1 MARNPM
7 DIIAD
12 SLTKIRNATMRG
24 FSKTSVRKTKLMEE
38 LLKIMKREGFIENYK
53 DGFQPFT
60 LDVQLKYINGKSVID
75 DLKRVSKLSR
85 RVYVGKDFIPRVYNN
100 YGIAIL
106 TTSKGVITDKEAR
119 SLGIGGEV
127 LCYIW

>member
-1 MARNPM
+1 M

-12 SLTKIRNATMRG
+12 SLTKIRNAAMR
-24 FSKTSVRKTKLMEE
+24 SLPKTSVKKTKLIEE
-38 LLKIMKREGFIENYK
+38 LLKIMKREGYIEEFK
-53 DGFQPFT
+53 DSAQPFMI
-60 LDVQLKYINGKSVID
+60 DVTLKYINEKSVID
-75 DLKRVSKLSR
+75 SLKRVSKLSR
-85 RVYVGKDFIPRVYNN
+85 RVYVGKDKLPRVYNN

-119 SLGIGGEV
+119 SLGVGGEV

>member
-1 MARNPM
+1 M

-24 FSKTSVRKTKLMEE
+24 LSKTTVRKTKLIEE
-38 LLKIMKREGFIENYK
+38 LLKIMKREGYIEGYK
-53 DGFQPFT
+53 DSAQPFMI
-60 LDVQLKYINGKSVID
+60 DVAIKYVNGKSVID
-75 DLKRVSKLSR
+75 NIKRVSKLSR
-85 RVYVGKDFIPRVYNN
+85 RVYVGKDSIPSVYNN

-119 SLGIGGEV
+119 SLGVGGEV

>member
-1 MARNPM
+1 M

-12 SLTKIRNATMRG
+12 SLTKIRNATMR
-24 FSKTSVRKTKLMEE
+24 SLPKTSVKKTKLIEE
-38 LLKIMKREGFIENYK
+38 LLKIMKREGYIENYMDSK
-53 DGFQPFT
+53 QPYMV
-60 LDVQLKYINGKSVID
+60 DVFLKYINGKSVID

-85 RVYVGKDFIPRVYNN
+85 RVYVGKESIPRVYNN

>member
-1 MARNPM
+1 M

-12 SLTKIRNATMRG
+12 SLTKIRNAAMRKL
-24 FSKTSVRKTKLMEE
+24 SKTTVKKTKLIEE
-38 LLKIMKREGFIENYK
+38 LLKIMKREGYIDSYK
-53 DGFQPFT
+53 DSSDPYT
-60 LDVQLKYINGKSVID
+60 LDVYLKYINDKCVID

-85 RVYVGKDFIPRVYNN
+85 RVYVGKDSIPSVYNN

-119 SLGIGGEV
+119 SLGVGGEV

>member
-1 MARNPM
+1 M

-12 SLTKIRNATMRG
+12 SLTKIRNATRR
-24 FSKTSVRKTKLMEE
+24 SLPRTSVKKTKLMEE
-38 LLKIMKREGFIENYK
+38 LLKIMKHEGYIENYK
-53 DGFQPFT
+53 DSAQPYMI
-60 LDVQLKYINGKSVID
+60 DVTLKYINGKSVID
-75 DLKRVSKLSR
+75 DLKRISKLSR
-85 RVYVGKDFIPRVYNN
+85 RVYVGKDSIPRVYNN

-106 TTSKGVITDKEAR
+106 TTSKGVITDKAAR

>member
-1 MARNPM
+1 M

-12 SLTKIRNATMRG
+12 SLTKIRNAAMRKL
-24 FSKTSVRKTKLMEE
+24 SKTTVKKTKLIEE
-38 LLKIMKREGFIENYK
+38 LLKIMKREGYIDSYK
-53 DGFQPFT
+53 DSSDSYT
-60 LDVQLKYINGKSVID
+60 LDVYLKYIDDKCVID
-75 DLKRVSKLSR
+75 NLKRVSKLSR
-85 RVYVGKDFIPRVYNN
+85 RIYVGKDSIPSVYNN

-119 SLGIGGEV
+119 SLGVGGEV

>member
-1 MARNPM
+1 M

-12 SLTKIRNATMRG
+12 TLTKIRNAAMRKL
-24 FSKTSVRKTKLMEE
+24 SKTTVKKTKLIEE
-38 LLKIMKREGFIENYK
+38 LLKIMKREGYIDSYK
-53 DGFQPFT
+53 GSSDPYT
-60 LDVQLKYINGKSVID
+60 LDVYLKYINDKCVID
-75 DLKRVSKLSR
+75 DLKRISKLSR
-85 RVYVGKDFIPRVYNN
+85 RVYVSKDSIPSVYNN

-119 SLGIGGEV
+119 SLGVGGEV

>member
-1 MARNPM
+1 M

-12 SLTKIRNATMRG
+12 SLTKIRNATMR
-24 FSKTSVRKTKLMEE
+24 SLPKTSVKKTKLIEE
-38 LLKIMKREGFIENYK
+38 LLKIMKREGYIEEFK
-53 DGFQPFT
+53 DSAQPFMI
-60 LDVQLKYINGKSVID
+60 DVTLKYINEKSVID
-75 DLKRVSKLSR
+75 SLKRVSKLSR
-85 RVYVGKDFIPRVYNN
+85 RVYVGKDKLPRVYNN

-119 SLGIGGEV
+119 SLGVGGEV

>member
-1 MARNPM
+1 M

-24 FSKTSVRKTKLMEE
+24 LSKTTVRKTKLIEE
-38 LLKIMKREGFIENYK
+38 LLKIMKREGYIENYK
-53 DGFQPFT
+53 DSATPFMV
-60 LDVQLKYINGKSVID
+60 DVTLKYINGKPVID
-75 DLKRVSKLSR
+75 NIKRISKLSR
-85 RVYVGKDFIPRVYNN
+85 RVYVGKDSIPSVYNN

-119 SLGIGGEV
+119 SLGVGGEV
-127 LCYIW
+127 LCHIW

>member
-1 MARNPM
+1 M

-12 SLTKIRNATMRG
+12 SLTKIRNAAMRKL
-24 FSKTSVRKTKLMEE
+24 SKTTVKKTKLIEE
-38 LLKIMKREGFIENYK
+38 LLKIMKREGYIDSYK
-53 DGFQPFT
+53 DSAEPYT
-60 LDVQLKYINGKSVID
+60 LDVYLKYINDKCVID
-75 DLKRVSKLSR
+75 NLKRVSKLSR
-85 RVYVGKDFIPRVYNN
+85 RVYVGKDSIPSVYNN

-119 SLGIGGEV
+119 SLGVGGEV

>member
-1 MARNPM
+1 M

-12 SLTKIRNATMRG
+12 SLTKIRNAAMRKL
-24 FSKTSVRKTKLMEE
+24 SKTTVKKTKLIEE
-38 LLKIMKREGFIENYK
+38 LLKIMKREGYIDSYK
-53 DGFQPFT
+53 DSSDPYT
-60 LDVQLKYINGKSVID
+60 LDVYLKYINDKCVID

-85 RVYVGKDFIPRVYNN
+85 RVYVGKDSIPSVYNN

-106 TTSKGVITDKEAR
+106 TTSKGVITDKEAH
-119 SLGIGGEV
+119 SLGVGGEV

>member
-1 MARNPM
+1 M

-24 FSKTSVRKTKLMEE
+24 LLKTTVKKTKLMEE
-38 LLKIMKREGFIENYK
+38 LLKIMKREGYIDNYK
-53 DGFQPFT
+53 DSAQPYMI
-60 LDVQLKYINGKSVID
+60 DIALKYIDGKSVID
-75 DLKRVSKLSR
+75 DLKRISKLSR
-85 RVYVGKDFIPRVYNN
+85 RIYVGKKAIPRVYNN

-119 SLGIGGEV
+119 SLGVGGEV

>member
-1 MARNPM
+1 M

-24 FSKTSVRKTKLMEE
+24 LSRTTVRKTKLIEE
-38 LLKIMKREGFIENYK
+38 LLKIMKREGYIENYK
-53 DGFQPFT
+53 DSSEAFMV
-60 LDVQLKYINGKSVID
+60 DVFLKYINGKPVID
-75 DLKRVSKLSR
+75 NIKRISKLSR
-85 RVYVGKDFIPRVYNN
+85 RVYVGKDAIPSVYNN

-127 LCYIW
+127 LCEIW

>member
-1 MARNPM
+1 M

-12 SLTKIRNATMRG
+12 SLTKIRNAAMRKL
-24 FSKTSVRKTKLMEE
+24 SKTTVKKTKLIEE
-38 LLKIMKREGFIENYK
+38 LLKIMKREGYIDSYK
-53 DGFQPFT
+53 ESSNAYT
-60 LDVQLKYINGKSVID
+60 LDVYLKYINDKCVID
-75 DLKRVSKLSR
+75 NLKRVSKLSR
-85 RVYVGKDFIPRVYNN
+85 RVYVGKDSIPSVYNN

-119 SLGIGGEV
+119 SLGVGGEV

>member
-1 MARNPM
+1 M

-12 SLTKIRNATMRG
+12 SLTKIRNAAMRKL
-24 FSKTSVRKTKLMEE
+24 SKTTVKKTKLIEE
-38 LLKIMKREGFIENYK
+38 LLKIMKREGYIDSYK
-53 DGFQPFT
+53 DSSDPYT
-60 LDVQLKYINGKSVID
+60 LDVYLKYIDDKCVID

-85 RVYVGKDFIPRVYNN
+85 RVYVGKDSIPSVYNN

-119 SLGIGGEV
+119 SLGVGGEV

>member
-1 MARNPM
+1 M

-12 SLTKIRNATMRG
+12 SLTKIRNAAMR
-24 FSKTSVRKTKLMEE
+24 SLPRTSVKKTKLMEE
-38 LLKIMKREGFIENYK
+38 LLKIMKNEGYIENYR
-53 DGFQPFT
+53 DSAQPYMT
-60 LDVQLKYINGKSVID
+60 DVTLKYINGKSVID

-85 RVYVGKDFIPRVYNN
+85 RVYVGKDSIPRVYNN

-106 TTSKGVITDKEAR
+106 TTSKGVITDKVAR

>member
-1 MARNPM
+1 M

-24 FSKTSVRKTKLMEE
+24 LSKTSVKKTKLIEE
-38 LLKIMKREGFIENYK
+38 LLKIMKREGYIENYK
-53 DGFQPFT
+53 DSTQPYMI
-60 LDVQLKYINGKSVID
+60 DVTLKYINGKSVID

-85 RVYVGKDFIPRVYNN
+85 RIYVGKDSIPRVYNN

-127 LCYIW
+127 LCHIW